1 MESIFGGA
9 SRIVQPPLSMRQHST
24 LTRSRSD
31 DADDRRPIEAALT
44 AEGIH
49 RNIEVSDDLDRLPS
63 NIDQVAI
70 TSDDSHKPHTPLDPP
85 KTHESHRLN
94 SLSPSKT
101 MPVGNKGQAHDPL
114 EDTLFLHIGAGG
126 DSTFSSG
133 DTLNADEVLIVC
145 ESPSAVEINVYE
157 KAYQDEIERI
167 ARERSRNR
175 GTPTLYLTRRVDDIK
190 HIREAVH
197 ACVDEHRAQ
206 LGEHKQ
212 QVKEQWKTEGARGV
226 ASYGRQGLSKVV
238 ARAREEAG
246 KTMEQLDRKMEER
259 KKSKEELVAK
269 GRKSVEDLLGKSN
282 KPTAEDSNKTQ
293 MQTQQPQD

>member
-9 SRIVQPPLSMRQHST
+9 SRIVQPPMSMRQHST

-31 DADDRRPIEAALT
+31 DADDRRPIEAVLT

-49 RNIEVSDDLDRLPS
+49 RDIEVSDDLDRLPQS
-63 NIDQVAI
+63 IDQVAI
-70 TSDDSHKPHTPLDPP
+70 TTNQSKDPPTPIDPP

-94 SLSPSKT
+94 TFPGAAT
-101 MPVGNKGQAHDPL
+101 PTAHKGQAHDPL
-114 EDTLFLHIGAGG
+114 EDTLFLHIGTGA
-126 DSTFSSG
+126 DTPSSG
-133 DTLNADEVLIVC
+133 DTLNADDVFIVC

-167 ARERSRNR
+167 MQERSRNR
-175 GTPTLYLTRRVDDIK
+175 TPTLYLTRRVDDIK

-197 ACVDEHRAQ
+197 QCVEEHRAQ
-206 LGEHKQ
+206 FEEHKGK
-212 QVKEQWKTEGARGV
+212 VKDQWKTEGARGV

-246 KTMEQLDRKMEER
+246 RHIEQLDRKMEER
-259 KKSKEELVAK
+259 KKSKENLAAK
-269 GRKSVEDLLGKSN
+269 GKRSVEDLLSK
-282 KPTAEDSNKTQ
+282 TNKTGQ
-293 MQTQQPQD
+293 EEGAAKRSDETLQPQE